1 MSNIKKKNAVMLADT
16 RPALVGTVLLQL
28 QRTNPG
34 LFDEAIIYYVDEIA
48 ASDREVMCSIM
59 PCRFVKYLP
68 PLRSWLFKKPRFSRF
83 SALMFCRY
91 EMFAYLAEFETIT
104 WLDTDIL
111 IQGDLRRLIE
121 LAKTSGAALIREDPL
136 NKTAEN
142 PDRMRTCFTG
152 DLPGY
157 RLEEYL
163 YCSGTIVFTDK
174 IAVDKD
180 YTRWCYEKTVEWADI
195 LSLPDQGVINAAI
208 QAFNIKVTAVSGKDY
223 CCYPSLGRDCSGA
236 AIVHAWGSNKF
247 WNDWYLYLHYP
258 VWGSYYEEWQG
269 MGGSSLGYEIAP
281 LISVVIPA
289 YKPDLQLF
297 KQCLDSL
304 MQQNRDN
311 WERFSDFE
319 IIIVAEPFEQAE
331 LQRFI
336 DGYQDKRIRLEF
348 NEERLGIA
356 ASLNRGL
363 RLARGKYVARV
374 DDDDICASP
383 RLYLQGEYLA
393 EHPEIALCTSDFE
406 YFGDM
411 NERRVSF
418 EGEMSRAWS
427 ALTCPFDHPTIMFRR
442 DFFVDNDLFYD
453 EKRGYVEDW
462 ELWLRA
468 FAKGLTV
475 GCIHRV
481 LYYHRWLNNGSA
493 GQTSKTVDMMREL
506 VHQNF
511 LRLGV
516 EIGPEDLPVVG
527 PWNGRVVDGEQL
539 ERLAGYF
546 AEALE
551 HNERLHLYDQKSL
564 AAVFELRLT
573 EARTGVLPGLSE
585 STQQTKAGD
594 SYAAYVK
601 QRRPNILKRMVKAV
615 FKPFYRPFRHRYEER
630 LIEMQSSNWRNEG
643 HLLNC
648 IEKLDR
654 IVSGQQEQIEAL
666 RQHLDKTQLELEA
679 LLLNQSLD
687 MRQELSGKMF
697 AEAENTRQE
706 LSGKMFTE
714 AENTRQELSAKMF
727 TEAENTRQEL
737 SGKMF
742 TEAENTRQELSAKMF
757 TEAENTRGFVERKV
771 WQAVERVNTVGDH
784 VYDVSQE
791 LRFQHNLMLSE
802 QPGRAKLFLLGTSE
816 HSNIGDAA
824 ITLGERAF
832 LHKYFPE
839 HSIVELSTY
848 DFDSWYGK
856 IANMIEANDLIFL
869 QGGGNLGNR
878 FLPEEKVRRR
888 VIGDFPNNRIVIM
901 PQTIYFDDNEAGQ
914 RELALSRE
922 VYNRHEHLTIFT
934 RGLQSKLFAEKNFGN
949 AKVINSLDMALMLDY
964 NFNMSRK
971 GALLCLRD
979 LDDESGLDAASYGEV
994 VNTVENCFAE
1004 YVRTNNLYNGDVEAN
1019 ILRDMRR
1026 EVVTAEL
1033 AKFAGTQVVV
1043 TDRLH
1048 GLIFAVITHTPCVVI
1063 SAFNQKIAEFCE
1075 FFADSNGVFF
1085 IDKNIDMLSES
1096 IEKALQVGDVDYPI
1110 LRSGFFDK
1118 VYDAIQKT

>member
-1 MSNIKKKNAVMLADT
+1 MSNMKKKNAVMLADT

-68 PLRSWLFKKPRFSRF
+68 PLRSWLFTKPRFSRF

-174 IAVDKD
+174 ITVYKD

-258 VWGSYYEEWQG
+258 VWGDYYEEWQG

-594 SYAAYVK
+594 SYAAYVE

-648 IEKLDR
+648 IEKLDK

-727 TEAENTRQEL
+727 AEAENTRQEL

-742 TEAENTRQELSAKMF
+742 TEAENTRGF
-757 TEAENTRGFVERKV
+757 TENKIWQAEQNVVGNVSGMRDETHRHIDFTYRDIMVALQQQKAFLPTNDIRLETEYPIAYESLDHLYPHGTIRDNTRYPRFVEKC
-771 WQAVERVNTVGDH
+771 E
-784 VYDVSQE
+784 E
-791 LRFQHNLMLSE
+791 LLLPKKDLAFLDLGCSGGGMVLEAALRGHLSMGLEGSDCSKKE
-802 QPGRAKLFLLGTSE
+802 QRAEWRLLGDRLQTCDITKPFYLHQSDNKLQQFDIITAWEVLE
-816 HSNIGDAA
+816 HIAEADLPQLFENIRKHLTDEG
-824 ITLGERAF
+824 
-832 LHKYFPE
+832 YFVG
-839 HSIVELSTY
+839 S
-848 DFDSWYGK
+848 
-856 IANMIEANDLIFL
+856 IANW
-869 QGGGNLGNR
+869 
-878 FLPEEKVRRR
+878 
-888 VIGDFPNNRIVIM
+888 
-901 PQTIYFDDNEAGQ
+901 DDIDPVSGVNWHVTVHPYEWW
-914 RELALSRE
+914 
-922 VYNRHEHLTIFT
+922 
-934 RGLQSKLFAEKNFGN
+934 AEKFSN
-949 AKVINSLDMALMLDY
+949 AGFKICTED
-964 NFNMSRK
+964 
-971 GALLCLRD
+971 
-979 LDDESGLDAASYGEV
+979 
-994 VNTVENCFAE
+994 
-1004 YVRTNNLYNGDVEAN
+1004 
-1019 ILRDMRR
+1019 
-1026 EVVTAEL
+1026 
-1033 AKFAGTQVVV
+1033 
-1043 TDRLH
+1043 
-1048 GLIFAVITHTPCVVI
+1048 FAVIDLARGGYNPPHCYEQPYPEVDLER
-1063 SAFNQKIAEFCE
+1063 SLYIA
-1075 FFADSNGVFF
+1075 VH
-1085 IDKNIDMLSES
+1085 K
-1096 IEKALQVGDVDYPI
+1096 
-1110 LRSGFFDK
+1110 
-1118 VYDAIQKT
+1118 